1 MTIGRN
7 GSEVCIH
14 QHLLFVDMRSRN
26 PTEWTTI
33 LWESSDKI
41 GDTYTLVVDPDY
53 FMKSWFRALHHEVR
67 IVSAKTWTGVS
78 GYE

>member
-1 MTIGRN
+1 MTIDKN
-7 GSEVCIH
+7 SLTAHIQ
-14 QHLLFVDMRSRN
+14 QHLLFVDMRPRN
-26 PTEWTTI
+26 PSEWTTVF
-33 LWESSDKI
+33 WEPQDKI
-41 GDTYTLVVDPDY
+41 GNTYTLLVNADY